1 MKTDKPAIEKPVASP
16 CVSVCVLDDN
26 DICVGCQRTGREISY
41 WGRMNNDERRA
52 VLQQAAQRA
61 RKQGLGN

>member
-1 MKTDKPAIEKPVASP
+1 MKIDKPAIEKPVASP